1 MPKGFLSKPSST
13 LTCSVTNLKVSI
25 LDYDW
30 MGALD
35 TVSEVCGSQSGQCSA
50 CGIGARNARS
60 RGIGVSIIPCL
71 LPSPTSGRSASTPNA
86 YIWLRQSWAEVEDW
100 LRMPGLPH
108 TNDGHAS
115 SRSGMF
121 YYEAVIFE
129 VEGTLY
135 RVHKH
140 GFINWSQSVFSDMFS
155 LPQVSGEK
163 VTREGDT
170 DENPIRL
177 VGCTKAEFE
186 ALLELMNPTDGPGV
200 PALSKEQWIG
210 VLKLGRLW
218 DMPKAAA
225 LAIEKL
231 DGFNLSAIE
240 KVRLGKTHGVPSWL
254 KDGYAKMIGGPLDN
268 TTFEDLEMLG
278 FETTS
283 RILWARDQL
292 HRDRQKSPLPNN
304 SIIARGQG

>member
-1 MPKGFLSKPSST
+1 
-13 LTCSVTNLKVSI
+13 
-25 LDYDW
+25 
-30 MGALD
+30 
-35 TVSEVCGSQSGQCSA
+35 
-50 CGIGARNARS
+50 
-60 RGIGVSIIPCL
+60 
-71 LPSPTSGRSASTPNA
+71 
-86 YIWLRQSWAEVEDW
+86 
-100 LRMPGLPH
+100 
-108 TNDGHAS
+108 
-115 SRSGMF
+115 MF

-163 VTREGDT
+163 ATREGET

-218 DMPKAAA
+218 DMPKVGASRPPSHPDAAPQ
-225 LAIEKL
+225 LMETL
-231 DGFNLSAIE
+231 TSLSGWGRA
-240 KVRLGKTHGVPSWL
+240 HGVPSWL
-254 KDGYAKMIGGPLDN
+254 KDGYAKLIGGPLDN
-268 TTFEDLEMLG
+268 TSFEDLEMLG

-304 SIIARGQG
+304 SIIARGPGISLAAGIAGKSAAIGPP